1 MAAKT
6 QYDYAIYLFQQGFY
20 EDAVS
25 HLDEILHDEE
35 TAERWSDWATAHF
48 ALSHFAEA
56 ERGFR
61 RALQLN
67 PDLPDAAVNF
77 GTMLASL
84 HRWQEAIDMLE
95 TALPNLEP
103 VARTAVSALTEQCRA
118 QLDLAAQGSSKP

>member
-25 HLDEILHDEE
+25 HFDEVLHEQE
-35 TAERWSDWATAHF
+35 TAEGWSDWATAHF
-48 ALSHFAEA
+48 ALSHFTEA

-67 PDLPDAAVNF
+67 PELQDAAVNF

-84 HRWQEAIDMLE
+84 HRWQEAIDTLE
-95 TALPNLEP
+95 KILPDLEP
-103 VARTAVSALTEQCRA
+103 AAYTAVRALAGQCRE
-118 QLDLAAQGSSKP
+118 QLERAAPAPGKS

>member
-6 QYDYAIYLFQQGFY
+6 QYEYAIYLFQQGFY

-25 HLDEILHDEE
+25 HLEEVLREEE

-67 PDLPDAAVNF
+67 PDLPDAAVSF

-95 TALPNLEP
+95 KVLPNLEP
-103 VARTAVSALTEQCRA
+103 AARTAVSALAGQCRA
-118 QLDLAAQGSSKP
+118 QLDLAVHSSSKA